1 MLVHLDGQLLPH
13 TEAKVSVF
21 DRGFVF
27 GDGIYEGLRAF
38 DGHVVAMDRHIA
50 RMRAGLREARIDWDA
65 AALAPLTAQLLAAN
79 KMDDC
84 FIYWQV
90 TRGTP
95 GPSDP
100 VRARKPGSMRPTVF
114 GYCSPTPPL
123 ATYEPPNLPPTKSA
137 VILEDTRWLRGHIKS
152 IALMGGVLNVI
163 EANERGHDDAVLVRD
178 GLLAETTSA
187 NVVVV
192 LPRADGTA
200 EIATP
205 SLGSTSFLAG
215 VTRDILLEEA
225 ARQELAIS
233 DRSVTTGELQRASEV
248 IAVGT
253 LTMITSITR
262 LDGRELCGG
271 KAGPV
276 AVKLL
281 KVLVD
286 AISREWSN
294 SNSARL

>member
-1 MLVHLDGQLLPH
+1 MLVHLNSQILPH
-13 TEAKVSVF
+13 FEARVSVF

-50 RMRAGLREARIDWDA
+50 RMNNGLREARIEWDA
-65 AALAPLTAQLLAAN
+65 AALAPLTDQLLAAN
-79 KMDDC
+79 GLRDA

-95 GPSDP
+95 GPNDP
-100 VRARKPGSMRPTVF
+100 VRARKPSGMRPTVF
-114 GYCSPTPPL
+114 GYCSPTPL
-123 ATYEPPNLPPTKSA
+123 LSAYEPPNLPPTKSA
-137 VILEDTRWLRGHIKS
+137 VVLEDSRWLRGHIKS
-152 IALMGGVLNVI
+152 IALMGGVLNVV
-163 EANERGHDDAVLVRD
+163 EAGEQGHDDAVLVRG
-178 GLLAETTSA
+178 GLVGETTSA
-187 NVVVV
+187 NVVVAV
-192 LPRADGTA
+192 PRADGTT

-205 SLGSTSFLAG
+205 SLCSVSILAG

-225 ARQELAIS
+225 SRQGVAIADRAVRVDELS
-233 DRSVTTGELQRASEV
+233 RASEV

-253 LTMITSITR
+253 LTMVTAITR

-271 KAGPV
+271 RPGPV
-276 AVKLL
+276 ATRLL

-286 AISREWSN
+286 AIRCDAPGN
-294 SNSARL
+294 